1 MASGFKISDFR
12 SPKIDSLAKM
22 IILRKQFKIDK

>member
-1 MASGFKISDFR
+1 MALGFKISDFR
-12 SPKIDSLAKM
+12 SPKSDGLAKM